1 MMSKRFWRYWGI
13 ARRWSWLLVLSVLIP
28 TLVAGALVSRQPN
41 FYRAKA
47 TLMVGTS
54 LQTPDPDPW
63 QLTIANNLANA
74 YARLAREGPVT
85 QAVIDRLGLDRSPTQ
100 LASQITTRVYPEAQ
114 LLEIQVVDQDP
125 RLAAAVA
132 NAIAEEL
139 VRRSPVSQEEER
151 QRREF
156 IRAQLDDLEARI
168 ERLDEEIT
176 DLQRTLPE
184 LTSAAELEEARRRL
198 EQLETLRTNY
208 QSTYASLLDSLRIE
222 APNALSIF
230 EPAAEPAAPLPRQT
244 GMTVGVAAVAGLALA
259 VAGVLVV
266 ERLDDTVRWEAVEEG
281 AFLDRPVL
289 GALPR
294 VKVGRE
300 RLLSTL
306 PFRPADMEALR
317 HLRTALVMELEERW
331 PAVVL
336 VAGADAGVGR
346 TFVAAS
352 LGKALA
358 EAGLRTL
365 LVDGDLRSPT
375 LHEWFDLP
383 NLEGLAELLRGERKL
398 STAWDLIERN
408 STDVDRLHLLPA
420 GRPVSD
426 PTVLFVGDRWG
437 ALLEELKKGADVI
450 LIDSAAGLTSPETLL
465 IARRCDSVLM
475 ACGHRR
481 TRVASLL
488 QMLRSLEEHVP
499 GVPTWLM
506 FNRVPRRQLRLHP
519 TPRWAAE
526 RAPLAERPTLTVGEA
541 ARVLGVR
548 PAVVRRWC
556 RTGRLQAEHVR
567 WRWVIRRED
576 LERLLPPLEVA
587 EVEKSP
593 QKEPAPLN

>member
-1 MMSKRFWRYWGI
+1 MTKRFWQYWGI
-13 ARRWSWLLVLSVLIP
+13 ARRWGWLLVLSVLIP
-28 TLVAGALVSRQPN
+28 TMVAGALVSRQPN

-47 TLMVGTS
+47 TLMVGS
-54 LQTPDPDPW
+54 GLQTPDPDPW
-63 QLTIANNLANA
+63 QLAIANSLANA

-85 QAVIDRLGLDRSPTQ
+85 QAVIDRLGLDRSPSQ
-100 LASQITTRVYPEAQ
+100 LASQITTQVNSEAQ

-132 NAIAEEL
+132 NAIAQEL
-139 VRRSPVSQEEER
+139 VRRSPVSQEEE
-151 QRREF
+151 QERREF

-168 ERLDEEIT
+168 ERLKEEIT
-176 DLQRTLPE
+176 GLQGTLPE

-198 EQLETLRTNY
+198 EELETLRINY
-208 QSTYASLLDSLRIE
+208 QSTYASLLDSLRTE

-230 EPAAEPAAPLPRQT
+230 ESAAEPATPLPRRT
-244 GMTVGVAAVAGLALA
+244 GITVGVAAIAGLALA

-266 ERLDDTVRWEAVEEG
+266 ERLDDTVRWETVEEG
-281 AFLDRPVL
+281 VFLDRPVL

-306 PFRPADMEALR
+306 PLRPADMEALR
-317 HLRTALVMELEERW
+317 HLRTALVVELEERW

-336 VAGADAGVGR
+336 IAGADVGVGR
-346 TFVAAS
+346 TFVAAG
-352 LGKALA
+352 LGRALA

-408 STDVDRLHLLPA
+408 PTGVDRLHLLPA

-437 ALLEELKKGADVI
+437 ALLKELRKGTDVV
-450 LIDSAAGLTSPETLL
+450 LVDSAAGFASPEILL
-465 IARRCDSVLM
+465 IAQRCDGVLM

-481 TRVASLL
+481 TRTISLL
-488 QMLRSLEEHVP
+488 QMLRSLGEHIP

-506 FNRVPRRQLRLHP
+506 FNRVPRRQLHLHP
-519 TPRWAAE
+519 MPRWTAE
-526 RAPLAERPTLTVGEA
+526 RVPLAERPTLTVGEA
-541 ARVLGVR
+541 AMVLGVR

-556 RTGRLQAEHVR
+556 RTGRLQAEYVR
-567 WRWVIRRED
+567 WRWVVRRED
-576 LERLLPPLEVA
+576 LERLLPPP

-593 QKEPAPLN
+593 QEEPAFLN